1 MAYNSGPTALE
12 KQNLRLRNEGLASA
26 SRLAGDKRTR
36 QGTSDYAS
44 VAQNQVSALQ
54 AEYFSK
60 HGKELSGPD
69 AVSQLMSDP
78 KFRRNAE
85 QYANSNK
92 DVLGRILGNRK
103 DNPNYE
109 RVVGFENVP
118 GAEAIYD
125 EAGNITNLDATRPSW
140 VGTLKA
146 TEKGFLETMMDWLP
160 QTEGQ
165 TSEPDDPVIQF
176 SNEDVWNSIQEQ
188 TTNRGVDLGLAKR
201 FRDEYNANLLPG
213 DPEMSKT
220 ESVRRAQT
228 FRARSNN
235 GDDEKMRQTGITAT
249 NSQLGSTTANSRSI
263 TASELT
269 NSRNITAAEKLATA
283 KKTAE
288 DLSDTRADT
297 RYLSERDR
305 ADYKA
310 SVSGLSGVYTSD
322 KSSVSDIKATEARL
336 EKLKGTAAYEG
347 LKVKYEQG
355 IRKAILTEIMPHSDA
370 ERLWELEA
378 LNNTPG
384 LEANLHEL
392 EKQLVVRSGK
402 VSFRDPS
409 GEGSVGEAVPL
420 GKLSHSARNWIEA
433 HVKTARP
440 PAAKGLSGRFKN
452 SSVTPEQ
459 AKVLHQEGFIPG
471 EDNEAWDKYLKQRYK
486 KENDANYDRFAVK
499 GGK

>member
-146 TEKGFLETMMDWLP
+146 TEKGFLE
-160 QTEGQ
+160 
-165 TSEPDDPVIQF
+165 
-176 SNEDVWNSIQEQ
+176 
-188 TTNRGVDLGLAKR
+188 
-201 FRDEYNANLLPG
+201 EYFL
-213 DPEMSKT
+213 
-220 ESVRRAQT
+220 R
-228 FRARSNN
+228 
-235 GDDEKMRQTGITAT
+235 
-249 NSQLGSTTANSRSI
+249 
-263 TASELT
+263 
-269 NSRNITAAEKLATA
+269 
-283 KKTAE
+283 
-288 DLSDTRADT
+288 
-297 RYLSERDR
+297 
-305 ADYKA
+305 
-310 SVSGLSGVYTSD
+310 
-322 KSSVSDIKATEARL
+322 
-336 EKLKGTAAYEG
+336 
-347 LKVKYEQG
+347 
-355 IRKAILTEIMPHSDA
+355 
-370 ERLWELEA
+370 
-378 LNNTPG
+378 
-384 LEANLHEL
+384 
-392 EKQLVVRSGK
+392 
-402 VSFRDPS
+402 
-409 GEGSVGEAVPL
+409 
-420 GKLSHSARNWIEA
+420 
-433 HVKTARP
+433 
-440 PAAKGLSGRFKN
+440 N
-452 SSVTPEQ
+452 SS
-459 AKVLHQEGFIPG
+459 
-471 EDNEAWDKYLKQRYK
+471 
-486 KENDANYDRFAVK
+486 
-499 GGK
+499 